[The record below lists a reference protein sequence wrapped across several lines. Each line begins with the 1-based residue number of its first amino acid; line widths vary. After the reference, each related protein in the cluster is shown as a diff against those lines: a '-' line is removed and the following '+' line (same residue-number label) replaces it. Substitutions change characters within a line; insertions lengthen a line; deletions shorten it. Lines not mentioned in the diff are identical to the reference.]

1 MSSALIIMIS
11 LAFFTFQ
18 LPMPCVHVFEE
29 DYAVF
34 LLRDSPSWIKL
45 SNQESRMNTDSGMI
59 MFSCDLFDIPSTCAQ
74 KGQTRF
80 VHVNS
85 ETDVCIVLG
94 DKVAVTYDKKL
105 VAIDNKQDYKVGM
118 TIKGKRLLADDKDDI
133 ATGDVLELKIEVQ
146 QDAFAKS
153 KFTMNNNGFNIEYY
167 SVDASVH
174 QLKFLKILKENSV
187 ISTCIFVTFGMI
199 LCFFGLKFYKD
210 MLMFFIPLMFVI
222 LGFYL
227 YISIVEKSVEINDKL
242 LLILVTILC
251 LGLFIAMAVA
261 FTNIIYIVL
270 CFIKSIIIKL

>member
-1 MSSALIIMIS
+1 MNSVLIIMIS
-11 LAFFTFQ
+11 LAFLTFQ
-18 LPMPCVHVFEE
+18 LRMPCVHLFEE

-45 SNQESRMNTDSGMI
+45 AKPESENNNDMI
-59 MFSCDLFDIPSTCAQ
+59 MFSCDLFDVPSMCAQ

-85 ETDVCIVLG
+85 KNVCILLG
-94 DKVAVTYDKKL
+94 DKVDVTYDKKL
-105 VAIDNKQDYKVGM
+105 VANDNKQGYKVGM
-118 TIKGKRLLADDKDDI
+118 TVKGKQLLDSDKANM
-133 ATGDVLELKIEVQ
+133 ATGEVLELRIEVQ

-153 KFTMNNNGFNIEYY
+153 KFTNDKNGFKIEYY

-174 QLKFLKILKENSV
+174 ELKFLKILKENSV
-187 ISTCIFVTFGMI
+187 ISTCIFVTFGII

-227 YISIVEKSVEINDKL
+227 YISIVEKNVEINDKL
-242 LLILVTILC
+242 LLILLTILC
-251 LGLFIAMAVA
+251 LGLFIAMAVT

-270 CFIKSIIIKL
+270 CFVKSIIIKL